1 MKSKN
6 DGMVSMENQFEE
18 NNRIVA
24 ERKEKLKKI
33 KESYGELYPN
43 KYKPSA
49 RAKTIIDEYDSIDR
63 DDLEK
68 KKEPG
73 ENNILCSKGF
83 YRENSA
89 LFE

>member
-33 KESYGELYPN
+33 KESYGEPYPN
-43 KYKPSA
+43 
-49 RAKTIIDEYDSIDR
+49 
-63 DDLEK
+63 
-68 KKEPG
+68 
-73 ENNILCSKGF
+73 
-83 YRENSA
+83 
-89 LFE
+89 